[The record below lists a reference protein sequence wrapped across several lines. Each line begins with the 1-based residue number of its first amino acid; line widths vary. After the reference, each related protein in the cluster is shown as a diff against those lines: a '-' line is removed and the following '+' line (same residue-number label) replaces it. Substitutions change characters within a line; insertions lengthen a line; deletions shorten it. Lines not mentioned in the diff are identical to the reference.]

1 MDSSKEYFAFIS
13 YKREDE
19 RWAEWLQH
27 KLEHYRLPSNLNGR
41 TDLPKEIRPI
51 FKDTTDL
58 NPGNLPRQ
66 IHEALEQSKHLIVIC
81 SPRSARSEWVNKEV
95 ETFIGMGRAD
105 RIIPFII
112 EGTAFAKS
120 PGDECFPP
128 ALKALPE
135 EQEILGANINET
147 GRDAAAVKVVAQMF
161 QLKFDTLWQ
170 RHERY
175 RRKRRRAVTTGLLCL
190 LISVCGVA
198 YWMWQKNAEL
208 ERQNEIIFRA
218 KLEQDI
224 ALSKNHLYRNNP
236 EMAIVALEEVRRN
249 LPALDSLTRARYDE
263 LLLAINDSLSVR
275 PIHLLTQD
283 APAPSDSA
291 IGMGELIASNPMFRY
306 SKEDEDGHKGLYI
319 TRHEKGGVVQDT
331 ISDWYPNHIHIAVNR
346 ERTYAAIFKEG
357 DPKFD
362 CIEGP
367 DMKESPKKSGIRIYP
382 LDGGALKNFINCWGY
397 FPYLVY
403 PIALSSDADKLIYRE
418 VWRDNDWIWLADFRK
433 GTRTSVRG
441 WVDNE
446 ITYSASNHADGAFS
460 PDDEYYY
467 LHYSKDNKIA
477 VYDTR
482 DTRPIYTFGYEQ
494 CDTVYWDEAS
504 DLRVSS
510 RGYTYVWSVRRGNL
524 TKIFHAGPSLIAAV
538 ALSNDCQMAAAACAD
553 GTVSVWKL
561 STGECLWNGKVI
573 DSPSDIAFTRDG
585 RSLWV
590 ISGFNKLRGVDL
602 VDKRTFMV
610 VSKEPEKEHIPYHP
624 YGGYLHFTDD
634 GRHCIS
640 YFDYGSQYALYDV
653 QERRQLEVA
662 DEVPQFPLPE
672 ETYRDPDLTDKESAE
687 PITKKLSADSTTV
700 IEGYPNGTLKV
711 RSTLFSTGHTGLADQ
726 TLR

>member
-224 ALSKNHLYRNNP
+224 ALSRNHLYRNNP

-249 LPALDSLTRARYDE
+249 LPALDSLTRAQYDE

-275 PIHLLTQD
+275 PIHLLAQD

-306 SKEDEDGHKGLYI
+306 SEEDEYGHKGLYI
-319 TRHEKGGVVQDT
+319 TRHEKDGVVQDT

-346 ERTYAAIFKEG
+346 ERTYAAILKDG
-357 DPKFD
+357 DSDYTEK
-362 CIEGP
+362 P
-367 DMKESPKKSGIRIYP
+367 DMKESPEKSGIRIYP
-382 LDGGALKNFINCWGY
+382 LDGGALKNFIACWGY
-397 FPYLVY
+397 FEFIVY

-418 VWRDNDWIWLADFRK
+418 GWRDKDWIWLADFRK

-446 ITYSASNHADGAFS
+446 TATSTSNYTDGAFS

-467 LHYSKDNKIA
+467 LHYSEDNKIA

-504 DLRVSS
+504 NLRVSS
-510 RGYTYVWSVRRGNL
+510 RGHTYVWSVRRGNL

-561 STGECLWNGKVI
+561 STGECLWNGKVV
-573 DSPSDIAFTRDG
+573 DSPSDMEFTRDG

-602 VDKRTFMV
+602 VDKQTF
-610 VSKEPEKEHIPYHP
+610 SIESIRPEDDLIPHTYSA
-624 YGGYLHFTDD
+624 YLYFTNNGY
-634 GRHCIS
+634 HCITYFS
-640 YFDYGSQYALYDV
+640 YWNKFALYDV
-653 QERRQLEVA
+653 QKRKQLEVVNNA
-662 DEVPQFPLPE
+662 ALWFPLPE
-672 ETYRDPDLTDKESAE
+672 DTYFDWRIKDKDGAELIKRKQSADGTMVIESYTDGTLRIKPAQLSFGLTDW
-687 PITKKLSADSTTV
+687 
-700 IEGYPNGTLKV
+700 IE
-711 RSTLFSTGHTGLADQ
+711 RIFQ
-726 TLR
+726 